1 VLIDD
6 LISKGT
12 QEPYRMFTSRAE
24 FRTLLR
30 QDNADLRLTEISYR
44 IGLAS
49 QERMDKVLRKKREI
63 EEIKTFLEETPV
75 EPAEINPYFQ
85 QVNSALIS
93 EKQKL
98 AKIIL
103 RPNVGLRDVGKQ
115 VAKLDEILTRYQSES
130 VEQAEI
136 QVKYQVYIDKEKD
149 LVVRMRQLEDLE
161 IPEHFDYQRIIS
173 LGAEAREKLNR
184 VKPKTLGQ
192 ASRISGINPS
202 DVQILMVYMGR

>member
-1 VLIDD
+1 
-6 LISKGT
+6 
-12 QEPYRMFTSRAE
+12 MFTSRAE

-30 QDNADLRLTEISYR
+30 QDNADLRLTELSYR
-44 IGLAS
+44 LGLAS
-49 QERMDKVLRKKREI
+49 QERMDRVLLKKKEVEDI
-63 EEIKTFLEETPV
+63 KGVLSEVALEPEEV
-75 EPAEINPYFQ
+75 NPYFEKI
-85 QVNSALIS
+85 NSAQIN
-93 EKQKL
+93 ERQKA
-98 AKIIL
+98 AKILL
-103 RPNVGLRDVGKQ
+103 RPSVSLPDLIKHSS
-115 VAKLDEILTRYQSES
+115 KLVEQIDGYNSES
-130 VEQAEI
+130 IEQAEI

-202 DVQILMVYMGR
+202 DVQILMVFMGR